1 MTWFK
6 NQSAVP
12 YSKGRASF
20 FPNIFI
26 SSFSKNVIAVSFQ
39 KIDGARFIERR
50 LVYLSEEYKLSAIRF
65 APNLKPLQ
73 NPSITISVC
82 IAV

>member
-1 MTWFK
+1 MIQK
-6 NQSAVP
+6 CQSAIL
-12 YSKGRASF
+12 YSKGRAAF

-26 SSFSKNVIAVSFQ
+26 SSFSKNVILLSFQ
-39 KIDGARFIERR
+39 KIDGARFNERR

-65 APNLKPLQ
+65 APNSKPLI
-73 NPSITISVC
+73 NASITISPC